1 MPISQIVTNSIANG
15 AVAAVDLAAGA
26 ALSNLGTAQLA
37 RANMAPGSVIQT
49 VTAISGSG
57 FQASGAGT
65 MTAVTTLQ
73 VSITP
78 LSASNRLIVTLHSDI
93 QQNSLGDT
101 HVFLGKNLNGAG
113 WVEARTGDSG
123 GLATAQNAY
132 AWVYLYGGATNGVSN
147 AVLNGHATMVFTA
160 GTTGPILIRPY
171 IGCVNGGP
179 ATFGNHASTYI
190 VVQEIAA

>member
-1 MPISQIVTNSIANG
+1 MPISQINTNSIANG
-15 AVAAVDLAAGA
+15 AVVAADLAAGA

-37 RANMAPGSVIQT
+37 RANMASGSVIQT
-49 VTAISGSG
+49 VTAITASG
-57 FQASGAGT
+57 FQAAGAGT
-65 MTAVTTLQ
+65 MVPVTTLQ

-78 LSASNRLIVTLHSDI
+78 LSASNRLIVTLHTDY

-101 HVFLGKNLNGAG
+101 HIYLGKNLNGAG
-113 WVEARTGDSG
+113 WVEARTGDSAG
-123 GLATAQNAY
+123 VTTALNQY
-132 AWVYLYGGATNGVSN
+132 AWMYYYGGGTGSGNI
-147 AVLNGHATMVFTA
+147 VLNGHSTMVFTA

-179 ATFGNHASTYI
+179 ANFGNHENSYI